1 MTDEEKPKRDMPRTF
16 AEELS
21 VAGSQLVERLQEL
34 VRQGNIRRLILR
46 DQHGRT
52 LLEVPLTLGVVGG
65 ASVALFA
72 PFLAAVG
79 AIAALV
85 SRINIVIERYEDPA
99 DAAHES
105 DRPTIVELD
114 ASDRLKE

>member
-1 MTDEEKPKRDMPRTF
+1 MSEEMKPKHDAPKTF
-16 AEELS
+16 AEEMN

-52 LLEVPLTLGVVGG
+52 LLEVLLTLGVVGG
-65 ASVALFA
+65 AGVALFA

-85 SRINIVIERYEDPA
+85 TRIQIVIERYENPA
-99 DAAHES
+99 DAAQES
-105 DRPTIVELD
+105 SGPTVVEMD
-114 ASDRLKE
+114 PSERLKE